1 MSLIRLAGWAGENRA
16 LHPLLL
22 PESVGV
28 VSTNQKPGRGD
39 LRPWKSPLSTNATVP
54 SGRTT
59 IYRMGLDVASDTN
72 YWLSWV
78 NEVHAVRGPNAIDS
92 AERTYFTGFG
102 TPKWTNTTLALS
114 AAPYPTAYRELGVP
128 PPTTIPV
135 LTSAEPSAIAASA
148 LVIDQLYEI
157 ITVGNTDW
165 LSIGA
170 ANEVVISGNLVT
182 GTVYT
187 VRSVGTTNFALFGA
201 VHPVV
206 VAGGL
211 VTGAAYTIL
220 TLSNGSGA
228 VTNWVLC
235 GASANTVGISFI
247 ANSLDHGTGTGTVTK
262 NDLTGVVF
270 TATANGNGTGTVT
283 KNDLVGQTFVA
294 TAVGS
299 GTGTAKAT
307 SITTETRYYV
317 YTTVTD
323 IGEESAP
330 SLPSLPITLKQNA
343 IVTLTSLSTPSG
355 IYQITRYRI
364 YRTETGSSTTQ
375 FYFLRE
381 ISSSLVTTTDDNRTL
396 GEVLPT
402 TDWIM
407 PPTDLNHLT
416 GMWNGMMAGISGRSV
431 RFCEAYVPYAWPIA
445 YEVLASNITPVALGT
460 FGQTLVILTN
470 KSPIMVSGGTPD
482 SMDEQPTSFL
492 QSCISSRSV
501 VSVGHG
507 VIWASPDGLAYIGQS
522 GPRLLTDG
530 LMLREDWQALN
541 PSSIIG
547 CMFESRYFGFYTVNN
562 VKKGFVIE
570 TNNAAGIYFFD
581 FGVDAV
587 YVDILQD
594 ALYILD
600 GVNIKKWD
608 LGTALTVT
616 FKSKLFRS
624 PKPTGGFC
632 AAEVTADAYP
642 VTFKLYADGVLKHTQ
657 TVTSSVPF
665 RLPSGYNAQTSQ
677 IEISGN
683 TAIQG
688 VAIAHSMLELAAA

>member
-1 MSLIRLAGWAGENRA
+1 MSMIRLAGWAGENRA

-28 VSTNQKPGRGD
+28 LSTNQKPGRGD
-39 LRPWKSPLSTNATVP
+39 LRPWKTPLITNATVP

-59 IYRMGLDVASDTN
+59 IYRMGLEVASDTN

-78 NEVHAVRGPNAIDS
+78 NEVHAVRGPNASDS

-102 TPKWTNTTLALS
+102 APKWTNTTLALS
-114 AAPYPTAYRELGVP
+114 AAPYPTVYRELGVP
-128 PPTTIPV
+128 PPTTIPI
-135 LTSAEPSAIAASA
+135 LTSAEPGPIVATA

-157 ITVGNTDW
+157 VTVGTTNW
-165 LSIGA
+165 ISVGA
-170 ANEVVISGNLVT
+170 ANEIVISGNLVT

-201 VHPVV
+201 AHTVV
-206 VAGGL
+206 PAGGL
-211 VTGAAYTIL
+211 VTGTAYTIL
-220 TLSNGSGA
+220 TLGN
-228 VTNWVLC
+228 TNWVLS
-235 GASANTVGISFI
+235 GASTNTVGIVFT
-247 ANSLDHGTGTGTVTK
+247 ANSLDHGIGTGTVTK

-270 TATANGNGTGTVT
+270 TATANGNGSGTVT

-299 GTGTAKAT
+299 GNGTAKAI

-343 IVTLTSLSTPSG
+343 IVTLTNFSTPSG
-355 IYQITRYRI
+355 SYQINRYRI
-364 YRTETGSSTTQ
+364 YRTETGSSETE

-381 ISSSLVTTTDDNRTL
+381 ILSSLTTTTDDNRTL

-402 TDWIM
+402 TDWLM

-431 RFCEAYVPYAWPIA
+431 RFCEAYVSYAWPIA
-445 YEVLASNITPVALGT
+445 YEILASNTAPVALGT

-470 KSPIMVSGGTPD
+470 GSPITVSGGSPD
-482 SMDEQPTSFL
+482 AMDEQPTTFL
-492 QSCISSRSV
+492 QACVSSRSV
-501 VSVGHG
+501 VSMGHG
-507 VIWASPDGLAYIGQS
+507 VVWASPDGLAYIGQA
-522 GPRLLTDG
+522 GARLLTDG
-530 LMLREDWQALN
+530 LLLREDWQLLN

-547 CMFESRYFGFYTVNN
+547 CMFERRYFGFYTVGG
-562 VKKGFVIE
+562 VKKGFVIDVDSA
-570 TNNAAGIYFFD
+570 NGIYFFD

-587 YVDILQD
+587 YVDHLQD
-594 ALYILD
+594 ILYVLD
-600 GVNIKKWD
+600 GANIKKWD
-608 LGTALTVT
+608 FGTALTVT

-624 PKPTGGFC
+624 PKPTGGF
-632 AAEVTADAYP
+632 
-642 VTFKLYADGVLKHTQ
+642 VLRK
-657 TVTSSVPF
+657 
-665 RLPSGYNAQTSQ
+665 
-677 IEISGN
+677 
-683 TAIQG
+683 
-688 VAIAHSMLELAAA
+688 